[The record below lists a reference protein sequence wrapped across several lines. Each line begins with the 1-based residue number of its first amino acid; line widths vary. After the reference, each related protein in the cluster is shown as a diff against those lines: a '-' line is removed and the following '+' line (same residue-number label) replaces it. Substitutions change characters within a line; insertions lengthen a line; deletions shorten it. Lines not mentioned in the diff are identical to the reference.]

1 MRKEVNIKSGFC
13 FNMEIYCLIFFLIFL
28 NCAGF
33 YGFNHSLSVRVVE
46 RDSVILE
53 CNDSATKGNKW
64 FLDDRVIFAN
74 TFQVSSLSGVHLSNN
89 YSLSI
94 LDVTFNHQGLYRCN
108 RNYTHVVSYN
118 VTTGVIPELTL
129 SFDEITFSEPRS
141 TYDHVV
147 IAGEP
152 LEITC
157 LAVGSR
163 PPASLTWVVNGED
176 VDPSNVHNVPYK
188 QNKEKLN
195 TTDSESALHL
205 LPTGTHVNISC
216 QFKGIELVS
225 LNLTINL
232 IFFGIS
238 DISVSEDDSLQDYVE
253 TKDSDLLVWSLVA
266 VISFFFILLAFT
278 CGIFISRN
286 TPQCST
292 TDVTTINNEP
302 QPMSPSAQVMTTECH
317 KAVTHGYFSD
327 HATAPN
333 DIPEYQEMEQ
343 PNENYNKQIYRE
355 NPNCVYYQK
364 ISL

>member
-1 MRKEVNIKSGFC
+1 
-13 FNMEIYCLIFFLIFL
+13 MEIYCLIIFLIFF

-33 YGFNHSLSVRVVE
+33 HGFHNTISVRVVE

-53 CNDSATKGNKW
+53 CNDNATKGNKW
-64 FLDDRVIFAN
+64 YLDDQLIYAN
-74 TFQVSSLSGVHLSNN
+74 TIVLYRLSGFHLSNN

-94 LDVTFNHQGLYRCN
+94 SDVTFNHQGLYRCIRYN
-108 RNYTHVVSYN
+108 THVVSYN
-118 VTTGVIPELTL
+118 VTTEVIPELTL

-176 VDPSNVHNVPYK
+176 VDPPNVHNVPYK

-225 LNLTINL
+225 LNLTINF

-266 VISFFFILLAFT
+266 VISFLLILLAFT

-286 TPQCST
+286 TSQCST
-292 TDVTTINNEP
+292 TDVSTINNEP
-302 QPMSPSAQVMTTECH
+302 QPLSPSAQIMTTECH
-317 KAVTHGYFSD
+317 KAVTHGYFTD
-327 HATAPN
+327 HVTSPN
-333 DIPEYQEMEQ
+333 DNQDYQEMEQ
-343 PNENYNKQIYRE
+343 SNENYSRQIYRE
-355 NPNCVYYQK
+355 NPNCVYYKK
-364 ISL
+364 ITS